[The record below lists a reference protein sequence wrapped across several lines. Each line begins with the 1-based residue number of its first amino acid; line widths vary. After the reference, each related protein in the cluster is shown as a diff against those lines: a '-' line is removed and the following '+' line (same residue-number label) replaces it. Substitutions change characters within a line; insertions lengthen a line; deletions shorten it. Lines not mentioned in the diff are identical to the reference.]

1 MASNP
6 QFQPVSR
13 PLIPAKRRRIRY
25 DAFVFL
31 LSLLIAL
38 PATAIAEILLWTGG
52 YSSELKWTVTLFIV
66 LGWLIGG
73 SFLQG
78 QVVRPLQTLSNMVA
92 SIREDDFSFR
102 VRGASREDSLADLTY
117 ELNALADRMQQQK
130 TSAIEATALL
140 KKVLMEID
148 VAVFTFDQQ
157 QQLRIVNRAGEQLM
171 SRIAPRMLGRTAED
185 LGLGLFLRARRPQI
199 VEMTFPGKHGR
210 WAVNHTAFR
219 ENGVPHE
226 LLIISDM
233 SRVLRAEERQ
243 AWQRLIRVLGH
254 ELNNSLAPIKSI
266 AGTLTSLTGR
276 AALPQE
282 INQDVR
288 QGLQVIENRVEALGR
303 FMQGYT
309 QLARMPAPT
318 KSRINVETLVRQAA
332 SLERRLPVA
341 VIEGPKI
348 EIEADADQLEQLL
361 INLIRNAV
369 DATLDVSRENPGKVA
384 IGWRLGPYTVEIFV
398 LDEGPGLLNSDN
410 LFVPFFTTKHGGS
423 GIGLILS
430 RQIAEAHGGALQLA
444 NRKDRTGAEA
454 TLSLPLM
461 IDFSNLPLMD

>member
-1 MASNP
+1 M
-6 QFQPVSR
+6 VSDSQHQSGR
-13 PLIPAKRRRIRY
+13 QILTPGTGRKIRY
-25 DAFVFL
+25 DRFIL
-31 LSLLIAL
+31 LLALIIAL
-38 PATAIAEILLWTGG
+38 PSTAIALLLLWTGNF
-52 YSSELKWTVTLFIV
+52 SLELKWTVTIFLS

-73 SFLQG
+73 SVLQT
-78 QVVRPLQTLSNMVA
+78 QVIHPLQTLSNMVA
-92 SIREDDFSFR
+92 SLREEDFSFR
-102 VRGASREDSLADLTY
+102 VRGGNPDDSLTDLIQ
-117 ELNALADRMQQQK
+117 ELNTLADRMQFQK
-130 TSAIEATALL
+130 TSALEATALL

-171 SRIAPRMLGRTAED
+171 GRIAPRILGLTAEQ
-185 LGLGLFLRARRPQI
+185 LGLQKFLNERSPQI

-233 SRVLRAEERQ
+233 SRALRAEERQ

-276 AALPQE
+276 AGLPDD
-282 INQDVR
+282 INQDVK
-288 QGLQVIENRVEALGR
+288 QGLQVIENRVEALAR
-303 FMQGYT
+303 FMQAYT
-309 QLARMPAPT
+309 QLARMPAPA
-318 KSRINVETLVRQAA
+318 KAPVDVETLVRRAA
-332 SLERRLPVA
+332 SLERRLTVE
-341 VIEGPKI
+341 VLEGPKLR
-348 EIEADADQLEQLL
+348 IEADPDQLEQLL

-369 DATLDVSRENPGKVA
+369 DATLDLSRENPGTVR
-384 IGWRLGPYTVEIFV
+384 IGWRANVYTVEIFV
-398 LDEGPGLLNSDN
+398 LDQGPGLLNSEN

-430 RQIAEAHGGALQLA
+430 RQIAEAHGGTLQLT
-444 NRKDRTGAEA
+444 NRKDRGGAEA
-454 TLSLPLM
+454 TLSLPLAS
-461 IDFSNLPLMD
+461 DALSK